1 MKSERLIPLLFFRNN
16 NMPYSE
22 RKVIF
27 MTFKELKQ
35 KQKVRKAIDFQIQEV
50 KKEMLKTD
58 LDDSELLRLSE
69 RLEGLY
75 GLKNTEKE
83 TKWKPEVKF
92 DINGVIQ
99 SCVGLVAITMIL
111 TYEDEGIVTTKAMPI
126 AMKFL
131 GR

>member
-1 MKSERLIPLLFFRNN
+1 
-16 NMPYSE
+16 
-22 RKVIF
+22 

-75 GLKNTEKE
+75 SLKNTEKE